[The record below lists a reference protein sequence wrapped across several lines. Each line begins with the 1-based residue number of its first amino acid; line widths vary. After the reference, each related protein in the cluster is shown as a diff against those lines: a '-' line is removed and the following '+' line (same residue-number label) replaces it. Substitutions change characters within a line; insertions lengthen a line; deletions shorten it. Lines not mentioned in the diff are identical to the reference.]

1 MAETEIL
8 DQLYANAPSLTWFNN
23 ASEGWASA
31 VGNKGKTDTSCV
43 LVGNV
48 MGAPYRRDR
57 FLIGFMLVGPH
68 NTYPYHAHAAH
79 EAYHVVAGE
88 AWLSKNDSGPIH
100 KKVGDIVVH
109 DPYDTHSMVTKES
122 SVLVCWVNSGDTFG
136 EYYFV
141 ND

>member
-48 MGAPYRRDR
+48 MGAPYRRDG
-57 FLIGFMLVGPH
+57 FLIGFTYVGW
-68 NTYPYHAHAAH
+68 T
-79 EAYHVVAGE
+79 
-88 AWLSKNDSGPIH
+88 S
-100 KKVGDIVVH
+100 
-109 DPYDTHSMVTKES
+109 
-122 SVLVCWVNSGDTFG
+122 
-136 EYYFV
+136 
-141 ND
+141 